1 MDHTLPP
8 PRATGSLPGVFVSLR
23 AGLGFATQV
32 LVGAVL
38 VFFASLIAMMTALA
52 GLMLAAAALLLR
64 YVVQRRPAIVHPT
77 RVEDAPITLNARR
90 TPRGWTVE

>member
-8 PRATGSLPGVFVSLR
+8 SRAAHSLSGVLASLR
-23 AGLGFATQV
+23 ASLGFATQV
-32 LVGAVL
+32 LAGAVL

-64 YVVQRRPAIVHPT
+64 YVAQRRPLKTSA
-77 RVEDAPITLNARR
+77 RVEDAPVTLNARR

>member
-8 PRATGSLPGVFVSLR
+8 PRTAGSFTGVLASFR

-38 VFFASLIAMMTALA
+38 VFFASLIAMMTAVA

-64 YVVQRRPAIVHPT
+64 FVALRRPGRLGPRLQDVP
-77 RVEDAPITLNARR
+77 VTLNARR

>member
-8 PRATGSLPGVFVSLR
+8 PRAERSLPGVLASFR

-64 YVVQRRPAIVHPT
+64 YVSQRPPARIPA
-77 RVEDAPITLNARR
+77 RVEDAPVTLNARR

>member
-1 MDHTLPP
+1 MLASF
-8 PRATGSLPGVFVSLR
+8 RV
-23 AGLGFATQV
+23 GLGFATQV

-64 YVVQRRPAIVHPT
+64 YVSQRTPARIPA
-77 RVEDAPITLNARR
+77 RVEEAPVTLNARR